1 MSQNVYSVSALVH
14 YIKQTLD
21 NDIRI
26 QSILIKGEI
35 SNFTNH
41 RSGHWYFTLKDA
53 RSKIS
58 CVMFSSH
65 ARRCNILLKEGM
77 KVIVTASVSMYEA
90 GGSVQLYVTAVR
102 SDGLGDLFLQLEEVK
117 KKLAAQGLFDPQKKK
132 PLPQYPMRI
141 GVITAKTGAAVQDI
155 LTTISRRWPLAEVKV
170 YPSLVQGIQASE
182 AIVKNLAL
190 ADCGNHDVVLLARG
204 GGAIED
210 LWCFNEETVARAVY
224 AMSSVIV
231 TGVGHETDTTLVD
244 YVSDA
249 RAPTPTAAAE
259 LITPDLEE
267 VRMHVALLRR
277 RMIKDMETR
286 LQLARQA
293 LEPVKQ
299 HRYMKDP
306 QSYIR
311 EEEMKLA
318 MHVRRLGV
326 VEAQVAALA
335 MRLKQNSQQ
344 LAIHSE
350 RLYQIN
356 ARNVEQS
363 RLRLQNALHNYDM
376 QRKRQ
381 MRNVSALLDAYSP
394 LKSLSRGYAI
404 AYHEDAVISSIED
417 VEVNDTLR
425 LRLQD
430 GYIDT
435 IIEKKENL

>member
-1 MSQNVYSVSALVH
+1 MSQSVYSVSSLVH
-14 YIKQTLD
+14 YIKQSLD

-53 RSKIS
+53 RAKIS

-65 ARRCNILLKEGM
+65 ARRCRIVLKEGM

-90 GGSVQLYVTAVR
+90 GGSVQLYVTGVQA
-102 SDGLGDLFLQLEEVK
+102 DGLGDLFLQLEEVK
-117 KKLAAQGLFDPQKKK
+117 RKLAAEGLFDPNKKK
-132 PLPQYPMRI
+132 ALPQYPMSI
-141 GVITAKTGAAVQDI
+141 GVITAKSGAAVQDI

-326 VEAQVAALA
+326 VEAQVAAFA

-363 RLRLQNALHNYDM
+363 RLRLQNALQNYDM

>member
-1 MSQNVYSVSALVH
+1 M
-14 YIKQTLD
+14 
-21 NDIRI
+21 
-26 QSILIKGEI
+26 
-35 SNFTNH
+35 
-41 RSGHWYFTLKDA
+41 
-53 RSKIS
+53 
-58 CVMFSSH
+58 
-65 ARRCNILLKEGM
+65 
-77 KVIVTASVSMYEA
+77 
-90 GGSVQLYVTAVR
+90 
-102 SDGLGDLFLQLEEVK
+102 
-117 KKLAAQGLFDPQKKK
+117 
-132 PLPQYPMRI
+132 
-141 GVITAKTGAAVQDI
+141 QDI

-363 RLRLQNALHNYDM
+363 RLRLQNALQNYDM

-435 IIEKKENL
+435 VIEKKENL

>member
-1 MSQNVYSVSALVH
+1 
-14 YIKQTLD
+14 
-21 NDIRI
+21 
-26 QSILIKGEI
+26 
-35 SNFTNH
+35 
-41 RSGHWYFTLKDA
+41 
-53 RSKIS
+53 
-58 CVMFSSH
+58 
-65 ARRCNILLKEGM
+65 
-77 KVIVTASVSMYEA
+77 
-90 GGSVQLYVTAVR
+90 
-102 SDGLGDLFLQLEEVK
+102 
-117 KKLAAQGLFDPQKKK
+117 
-132 PLPQYPMRI
+132 
-141 GVITAKTGAAVQDI
+141 
-155 LTTISRRWPLAEVKV
+155 
-170 YPSLVQGIQASE
+170 
-182 AIVKNLAL
+182 
-190 ADCGNHDVVLLARG
+190 
-204 GGAIED
+204 
-210 LWCFNEETVARAVY
+210 
-224 AMSSVIV
+224 
-231 TGVGHETDTTLVD
+231 
-244 YVSDA
+244 
-249 RAPTPTAAAE
+249 
-259 LITPDLEE
+259 
-267 VRMHVALLRR
+267 MHVALLRR